1 MNYQLVIRMSSL
13 QQFAFRMEGLE
24 PPPWPAVTQPPI
36 QFNRAFLTSLRNM
49 KDWPSF
55 PLHTPAMPT
64 SFPPFQH
71 ATTGASQPTP
81 TLTPSASPHS
91 NALPSLI
98 PVVNHASTSSAPTP
112 GPSTSSAPTSGPS
125 TSSVPT
131 SGPSTSSV
139 PTPEQGPSVSPQS
152 DAFSG
157 QEGSARQRCD
167 SGITEMVAP
176 LLTYFSQ
183 GMDVLLR
190 SVQTSQ
196 VTAQEAIMK
205 EIGTIR
211 EQLGTSRQPGEEPVD
226 SLAKSPKKAR
236 RHFVATNP
244 ESSPTVK
251 DKQEHSA
258 FMVSFFLHSACF

>member
-1 MNYQLVIRMSSL
+1 MSSL

-64 SFPPFQH
+64 SFPPFTQH

-183 GMDVLLR
+183 GMDVLIR